1 MKTHI
6 KIHAAAAAA
15 AAEKNFHCTEC
26 EKSFAYSSKLR
37 DHMKMHTDVKPFQC
51 SECGKC
57 FTRPGT
63 LKTHM
68 KIHGGKPYQCEESLK
83 SRMKTYDERNF
94 QCLECNQYFTL
105 SKSNLLKVHMKLH
118 DIFRVFPITIKQ

>member
-1 MKTHI
+1 
-6 KIHAAAAAA
+6 
-15 AAEKNFHCTEC
+15 
-26 EKSFAYSSKLR
+26 
-37 DHMKMHTDVKPFQC
+37 MKMHTDVKPFQC

-57 FTRPGT
+57 FTRYGT

-68 KIHGGKPYQCEESLK
+68 KIHGGKPYQCEESECDKFFRRVDHLK
-83 SRMKTYDERNF
+83 SRMKTNTGERNF
-94 QCLECNQYFTL
+94 QCLECNQYFAL